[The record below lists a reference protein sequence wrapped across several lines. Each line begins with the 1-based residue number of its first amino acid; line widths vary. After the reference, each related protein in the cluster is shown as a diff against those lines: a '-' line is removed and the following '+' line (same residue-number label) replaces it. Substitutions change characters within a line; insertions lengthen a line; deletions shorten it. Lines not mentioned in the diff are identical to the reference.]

1 MFDHVEFS
9 VSDIAGAR
17 AFYGGICKAIGR
29 EEVFFDTEGKELG
42 IGQDDIVSLLLFEG
56 KPTQPRM
63 HICLKAEAKQAVDTA
78 HAAALSAGGTCNG
91 KPGYREDYGPGY
103 YAAFMRDADGH
114 NIEVL
119 FREVL

>member
-9 VSDIAGAR
+9 VSDIAKAR
-17 AFYGGICKAIGR
+17 AFYGGICKVIGSG
-29 EEVFFDTEGKELG
+29 EVFFDGEGKELG
-42 IGQDDIVSLLLFEG
+42 IGKGDIVHLLLFES

-63 HICLKAEAKQAVDTA
+63 HICLSAHTKQQVDDAYAVA
-78 HAAALSAGGTCNG
+78 IQAGGSCNG

-103 YAAFMRDADGH
+103 YAAFMHDADGH

-119 FREVL
+119 FREVA